1 MRTVAGLI
9 GVLCLSALAR
19 AQESTPAPTEP
30 GKAVTPAATAPTSQT
45 TNTASKELTPA
56 EKNLL
61 RHGYRLEVRNGERR
75 FCREEDTL
83 GSRLHAHKVCGSV
96 ESLTRRAEINKD
108 QVRDNL
114 QNTVINR
121 DPNGH

>member
-1 MRTVAGLI
+1 MRRVVGLI
-9 GVLCLSALAR
+9 AILGHAALAQ
-19 AQESTPAPTEP
+19 AQNTT
-30 GKAVTPAATAPTSQT
+30 AATSVSTKP
-45 TNTASKELTPA
+45 ASTELTPQ

-61 RHGYRLEVRNGERR
+61 RHGYKLEVRAGERR

-83 GSRLHAHKVCGSV
+83 GSRLHTHKVCGSV
-96 ESLTRRAEINKD
+96 ESLTRRAENNTN

-114 QNTVINR
+114 QTTVIAK